1 MPFTAA
7 HPMAVLPLVRWRRG
21 LDATCLVIGS
31 MAPDVEYFIRG
42 RPFQTISHSLLGM
55 VTWSLPVTLILAA
68 VLHAIVKWPML
79 AIAPVAVARRAVA
92 AVGAPWPARW
102 SAAALAS
109 CAVSA
114 VLGGASHLAWDNITH
129 TYGWLPTHVRAL
141 WGRVQLPVVGSIP
154 VVSLL
159 QHGST
164 VIGLTVLTVV
174 VVRALRRETPQP
186 LPEPAELPRL
196 AARGCLVLCIAVG
209 LAAMYVRLA
218 MLHESYLGSVVV
230 AAIDGV
236 GTGVIVAS
244 GLLWRLGRRLR
255 SSVRV
260 TAHSRI
266 VAAN

>member
-21 LDATCLVIGS
+21 LRLDATCLVIGS
-31 MAPDVEYFIRG
+31 MAPDVEYFVRG
-42 RPFQTISHSLLGM
+42 RPFQTISHTLLGM
-55 VTWSLPVTLILAA
+55 VTWSLPITLILAA

-164 VIGLTVLTVV
+164 VVGLTVLTIV
-174 VVRALRRETPQP
+174 VVRALRREAPQP
-186 LPEPAELPRL
+186 LPELPRS
-196 AARGCLVLCIAVG
+196 AARWCLAVCIAVG

-218 MLHESYLGSVVV
+218 MLHESYLGSIVV

-236 GTGVIVAS
+236 GAGVIVAS
-244 GLLWRLGRRLR
+244 LLFYSLGRRLR
-255 SSVRV
+255 SGVRL
-260 TAHSRI
+260 APRSP
-266 VAAN
+266 AP